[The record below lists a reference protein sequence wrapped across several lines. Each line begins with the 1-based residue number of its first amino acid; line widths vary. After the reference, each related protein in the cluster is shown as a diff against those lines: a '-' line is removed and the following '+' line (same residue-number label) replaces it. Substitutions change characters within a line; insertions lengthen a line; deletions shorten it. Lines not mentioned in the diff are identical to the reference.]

1 MRLLKS
7 LLFYPL
13 LWLRGLVLLAGKVM
27 SGFFMLGFLLVGGF
41 KLAGELE
48 VSWWVVT
55 FYGVAGVVVFTLG
68 ELYDQLLLRL
78 NPTDYDLILIR

>member
-1 MRLLKS
+1 MRFLKS

-13 LWLRGLVLLAGKVM
+13 LWLRGLVLLVGKLM

-41 KLAGELE
+41 KFAGELE
-48 VSWWVVT
+48 VSGWIVA
-55 FYGVAGVVVFTLG
+55 FYAVAGVVVFTLV

-78 NPTDYDLILIR
+78 NPTGYDLILIR